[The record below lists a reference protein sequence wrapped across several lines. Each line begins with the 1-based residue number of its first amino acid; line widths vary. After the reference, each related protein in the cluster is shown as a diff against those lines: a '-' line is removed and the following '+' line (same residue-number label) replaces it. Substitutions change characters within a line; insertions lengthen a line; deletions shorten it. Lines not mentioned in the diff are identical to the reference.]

1 MALTGKLT
9 YRTLDIDN
17 ALLRVTSVN
26 HRVVDTSTE
35 AEDGAVTWSK
45 TLYAEYSGRIYKD
58 ATAYAANPDLGV
70 YSIEGTFTPSVA
82 ADAKDIVEQ
91 AYTYIKTLDTYKD
104 LTDC

>member
-35 AEDGAVTWSK
+35 AEDGTVTWSK
-45 TLYAEYSGRIYKD
+45 TLYADYSARIYKD

-82 ADAKDIVEQ
+82 LSLIHISEPTRP
-91 AYTYIKTLDTYKD
+91 Y
-104 LTDC
+104 

>member
-35 AEDGAVTWSK
+35 AEDGTVTWGK

-91 AYTYIKTLDTYKD
+91 TYTYIKTLDTYKD

>member
-35 AEDGAVTWSK
+35 AEDGTVTWSK
-45 TLYAEYSGRIYKD
+45 TLYADYSARIYKD

>member
-26 HRVVDTSTE
+26 HRVVDTSTK
-35 AEDGAVTWSK
+35 AEDGTVTWSK
-45 TLYAEYSGRIYKD
+45 TLYADYSGRIYKD

-91 AYTYIKTLDTYKD
+91 TYTYIKTLDAYKD
-104 LTDC
+104 LTNC

>member
-17 ALLRVTSVN
+17 ALLRITSVN

-35 AEDGAVTWSK
+35 AEDGTITWSK
-45 TLYAEYSGRIYKD
+45 TLYADYSGRIYKD

-91 AYTYIKTLDTYKD
+91 TYTYIKTLDTYKD
-104 LTDC
+104 LTNC

>member
-35 AEDGAVTWSK
+35 AEDGTVTWSK

-91 AYTYIKTLDTYKD
+91 TYTYIKTLDTYKD